1 MRRGVALTVAAA
13 ATTALAVLHALFG
26 LSNFGLAADDDETLS
41 VPLGEGILAFV
52 AAISLAGAA
61 AWLARRRVRRASL
74 IALAG
79 TAPLPIFFA
88 FTVPEHSGW
97 QFLFASLVTPF
108 VSGATAL
115 ACRRRDRE
123 RADA

>member
-1 MRRGVALTVAAA
+1 MGHRVRLTVAAA
-13 ATTALAVLHALFG
+13 ATAGLAIFHALFG
-26 LSNFGLAADDDETLS
+26 LSNFGLAADDDEALS

-52 AAISLAGAA
+52 AAIALAAAA
-61 AWLARRRVRRASL
+61 AWLARRRVCRASL

-97 QFLFASLVTPF
+97 QFLFASLVTPL
-108 VSGATAL
+108 VSGAIAL
-115 ACRRRDRE
+115 ACRRRNRE